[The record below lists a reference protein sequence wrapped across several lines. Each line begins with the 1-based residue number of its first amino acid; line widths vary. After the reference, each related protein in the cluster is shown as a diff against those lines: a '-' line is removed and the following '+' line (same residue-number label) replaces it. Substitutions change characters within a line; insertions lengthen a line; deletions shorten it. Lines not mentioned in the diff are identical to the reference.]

1 MTEQRILIVSHG
13 HPDHS
18 KGGAEVAAYNLFK
31 EYQRQGLDTVFL
43 ARTDQPSH
51 GGSAFS
57 TINSDR
63 EILFHTHMS
72 DFFLFQSGYKRHVW
86 QDFHGL
92 LQRYRPTVVH
102 FHHYI
107 HMGLEL
113 IREVKNTLPNARIVL
128 TLHEYLAICAN
139 NGQMV
144 KPGKQMKL
152 CYKSSPSDCARCFP
166 DRSTADFFLRE
177 KYIKSIFKLVDV
189 FVSPSHFL
197 IERYK
202 VWGIPKEKMV
212 MIENGQPEVEAPPP
226 RPLAEGEARG
236 RFAFF
241 GQINPYKGVDVL
253 LEAFKLLPEDVQE
266 QVHLDIH
273 GANLDIQTK
282 EFQEKIHGLLED
294 LGDLVT
300 LHGSYESHEI
310 GRLME
315 QADWVIIP
323 SVWWENSPM
332 VIQEAFNHRR
342 PLIGPD
348 IGGMN
353 EKINDGVDG
362 LLFRSRSSMSLSC
375 KIAEAISSRD
385 YWSKIISGINKV
397 VTSQEC
403 ASSHLDCV
411 VDDSKGFSSEK

>member
-1 MTEQRILIVSHG
+1 MTEHRILIVSHG

-31 EYQRQGLDTVFL
+31 EYERLGLDTVFL

-57 TINSDR
+57 TINSDK

-72 DFFLFQSGYKRHVW
+72 DFFLFQSGCKKHVW
-86 QDFHGL
+86 QEFRAL
-92 LQRYRPTVVH
+92 LKRYQPTVVH

-113 IREVKNTLPNARIVL
+113 IREVRNTLPDARLVV

-152 CYKSSPSDCARCFP
+152 CYKSSPTDCARCFP
-166 DRSTADFFLRE
+166 DRSAADFFLRE
-177 KYIKSIFKLVDV
+177 KYIKSIFNLVDM

-202 VWGIPKEKMV
+202 AWGIPEEKMV
-212 MIENGQPEVEAPPP
+212 MIENGQPEIETPAP
-226 RPLAEGEARG
+226 RPLAEGEGRG

-241 GQINPYKGVDVL
+241 GQINPFKGVDVL
-253 LEAFKLLPEDVQE
+253 LEAFKLLPEDIQE
-266 QVHLDIH
+266 KVHLDIH
-273 GANLDIQTK
+273 GANLQGQTE
-282 EFQEKIHGLLED
+282 EFQEKILGLLED

-332 VIQEAFNHRR
+332 VIQEAFNHGR
-342 PLIGPD
+342 PLIGSD
-348 IGGMN
+348 IGGMV
-353 EKINDGVDG
+353 EKISDN
-362 LLFRSRSSMSLSC
+362 
-375 KIAEAISSRD
+375 
-385 YWSKIISGINKV
+385 ISGHHFRNGSSNSLKQAILKACGEDSSWNLIASNIPKPLTV
-397 VTSQEC
+397 SEC
-403 ASSHLDCV
+403 ADKHM
-411 VDDSKGFSSEK
+411 GIYHG

>member
-1 MTEQRILIVSHG
+1 MSEQKILIVSHG

-31 EYQRQGLDTVFL
+31 EYERQGLDTVFL
-43 ARTDQPSH
+43 ARSDQSSH

-72 DFFLFQSGYKRHVW
+72 DFFLFQSGNKKHIW
-86 QDFHGL
+86 QDFRGL
-92 LQRYRPTVVH
+92 LEKYQPTVVH

-107 HMGLEL
+107 HMGLEM
-113 IREVKNTLPNARIVL
+113 IREVKNTLPDARIVV

-152 CYKSSPSDCARCFP
+152 CYKSSPTDCARCFP
-166 DRSTADFFLRE
+166 ERSAADFFLRE
-177 KYIKSIFKLVDV
+177 KYIKSIFALVDK

-197 IERYK
+197 IDRYK
-202 VWGIPKEKMV
+202 QWGIPEEKMI

-226 RPLAEGEARG
+226 RPLAEGEVRG

-241 GQINPYKGVDVL
+241 GQINPFKGVDVM
-253 LEAFKLLPEDVQE
+253 LEAFNLLPDEVKE
-266 QVHLDIH
+266 KVHLDIH
-273 GANLDIQTK
+273 GANLEVQTE
-282 EFQEKIHGLLED
+282 EFQEKIYGLLEE

-300 LHGSYESHEI
+300 LHGPYESHEI

-315 QADWVIIP
+315 QTDWVIIP

-332 VIQEAFNHRR
+332 VIQEAFNHGR
-342 PLIGPD
+342 PVIGSD
-348 IGGMN
+348 IGGMA
-353 EKINDGVDG
+353 EKVGSNDNS
-362 LLFRSRSSMSLSC
+362 LCFRTRNPVSVSK
-375 KIAEAISSRD
+375 KITEVLEQD
-385 YWSKIISGINKV
+385 YLELVKNTPDTVS
-397 VTSQEC
+397 TEEC
-403 ASSHLDCV
+403 VSAH
-411 VDDSKGFSSEK
+411 EKFVY

>member
-1 MTEQRILIVSHG
+1 MSEQKILIVSHG

-31 EYQRQGLDTVFL
+31 EYERQGLDTIFL

-72 DFFLFQSGYKRHVW
+72 DFFLFQSGNKKHIW
-86 QDFHGL
+86 QDFRDL
-92 LQRYRPTVVH
+92 LEKYRPTVVH
-102 FHHYI
+102 LHHYI
-107 HMGLEL
+107 HMGLEM
-113 IREVKNTLPNARIVL
+113 IREVKNTLPDTRIIV

-152 CYKSSPSDCARCFP
+152 CYKSSPTDCARCFP
-166 DRSTADFFLRE
+166 ERSAADFFLRE
-177 KYIKSIFKLVDV
+177 KYIKSIFELVDK
-189 FVSPSHFL
+189 FISPSHFL
-197 IERYK
+197 IDRYK
-202 VWGIPKEKMV
+202 QWGIPEEKMV
-212 MIENGQPEVEAPPP
+212 MIENGQPEVKAPAP
-226 RPLAEGEARG
+226 RPLAEGEVRG

-241 GQINPYKGVDVL
+241 GQINPFKGVDVM
-253 LEAFKLLPEDVQE
+253 LEAFNLLPDDIKGK
-266 QVHLDIH
+266 VHLDIH
-273 GANLDIQTK
+273 GANLEIQTP
-282 EFQEKIHGLLED
+282 EFQEKINKLLDD

-332 VIQEAFNHRR
+332 VIQEAYNHGR
-342 PLIGPD
+342 PLIASD
-348 IGGMN
+348 IGGMV
-353 EKINDGVDG
+353 EKIKDSVNGIH
-362 LLFRSRSSMSLSC
+362 FRARGATSLSA
-375 KIAEAISSRD
+375 KIASDTLDPEFWSSISAKIKPPLSV
-385 YWSKIISGINKV
+385 SK
-397 VTSQEC
+397 C
-403 ASSHLDCV
+403 ANLHLDIY
-411 VDDSKGFSSEK
+411 

>member
-1 MTEQRILIVSHG
+1 MTEHRILIVSHG

-31 EYQRQGLDTVFL
+31 EYERLGLDTVFL

-57 TINSDR
+57 TINSDK

-72 DFFLFQSGYKRHVW
+72 DFFLFQSGCKKHVW
-86 QDFHGL
+86 QEFRAL
-92 LQRYRPTVVH
+92 LKRYKPTVVH

-113 IREVKNTLPNARIVL
+113 IREVRNTLPDARLVV

-152 CYKSSPSDCARCFP
+152 CYKSSPTDCARCFP
-166 DRSTADFFLRE
+166 ERSAADFFLRE
-177 KYIKSIFKLVDV
+177 KYIKSIFNLVDM

-202 VWGIPKEKMV
+202 AWGIPEEKMV
-212 MIENGQPEVEAPPP
+212 MIENGQPEIETPAP
-226 RPLAEGEARG
+226 RPLAEGEGRG

-241 GQINPYKGVDVL
+241 GQINPFKGVDVL
-253 LEAFKLLPEDVQE
+253 LEAFKLLPEDTQE
-266 QVHLDIH
+266 KVHLDIH
-273 GANLDIQTK
+273 GANLQGQTE
-282 EFQEKIHGLLED
+282 EFQEKILGLLED

-332 VIQEAFNHRR
+332 VIQEAFNHGR
-342 PLIGPD
+342 PLIGSD
-348 IGGMN
+348 IGGMV
-353 EKINDGVDG
+353 EKITDGVSG
-362 LLFRSRSSMSLSC
+362 YNFRSGSSNSL
-375 KIAEAISSRD
+375 KQAILKAYGETNSWDLVASD
-385 YWSKIISGINKV
+385 IPKPLSIS
-397 VTSQEC
+397 EC
-403 ASSHLDCV
+403 SNIHL
-411 VDDSKGFSSEK
+411 SIY

>member
-1 MTEQRILIVSHG
+1 MTEHRILIVSHG

-31 EYQRQGLDTVFL
+31 EYERLGLDTVFL
-43 ARTDQPSH
+43 ARSDQPSH

-57 TINSDR
+57 TINSDK

-72 DFFLFQSGYKRHVW
+72 DFFLFQSGCKKHVW
-86 QDFHGL
+86 QEFRAL
-92 LQRYRPTVVH
+92 LERYKPTVIH

-113 IREVKNTLPNARIVL
+113 IREVRNTLPNARIVV

-152 CYKSSPSDCARCFP
+152 CYKSSPADCARCFP
-166 DRSTADFFLRE
+166 ERSAADFFLRE
-177 KYIKSIFKLVDV
+177 KYIKSIFNLVDM

-202 VWGIPKEKMV
+202 AWGIPEEKMV
-212 MIENGQPEVEAPPP
+212 MIENGQPEIEAPAA
-226 RPLAEGEARG
+226 RQLAEGEGRG

-241 GQINPYKGVDVL
+241 GQINPFKGVDVL
-253 LEAFKLLPEDVQE
+253 LEAFKLLPEDIQKK
-266 QVHLDIH
+266 VHLDIH
-273 GANLDIQTK
+273 GANLEGQT
-282 EFQEKIHGLLED
+282 EAFQEKFHGLLED

-332 VIQEAFNHRR
+332 VIQEAFNHGR
-342 PLIGPD
+342 PLIGSD
-348 IGGMN
+348 IGGMV
-353 EKINDGVDG
+353 EKITDGVNG
-362 LLFRSRSSMSLSC
+362 YNFRSGSSNSL
-375 KIAEAISSRD
+375 KQAILKAFRD
-385 YWSKIISGINKV
+385 TNSWDLVASDIPKPLTVS
-397 VTSQEC
+397 EC
-403 ASSHLDCV
+403 ADKHM
-411 VDDSKGFSSEK
+411 GIYYG

>member
-1 MTEQRILIVSHG
+1 MSEQKILIISHG

-31 EYQRQGLDTVFL
+31 EYERRGLDTVFL

-57 TINSDR
+57 TINSER

-72 DFFLFQSGYKRHVW
+72 DFFLFQSGNKKHVW
-86 QDFHGL
+86 QDFRAL
-92 LQRYRPTVVH
+92 LQRYQPTVVH
-102 FHHYI
+102 LHHYI

-113 IREVKNTLPNARIVL
+113 IREVKNTLPEARIVL

-152 CYKSSPSDCARCFP
+152 CYKSSPTDCARCFP
-166 DRSTADFFLRE
+166 ERSAADFFLRE
-177 KYIKSIFKLVDV
+177 KYIKSIFDLVDV

-197 IERYK
+197 IDRYK
-202 VWGIPKEKMV
+202 AWGIPEEKMV
-212 MIENGQPEVEAPPP
+212 MIENGQPEVEAPRP
-226 RPLAEGEARG
+226 RPLADGEVRG

-241 GQINPYKGVDVL
+241 GQINPFKGVDVM
-253 LEAFKLLPEDVQE
+253 LEAFKLLPEDIKE
-266 QVHLDIH
+266 KVHLDIH
-273 GANLDIQTK
+273 GANLEGQTE
-282 EFQEKIHGLLED
+282 EFQEKIHDLLEELD
-294 LGDLVT
+294 DLVT
-300 LHGSYESHEI
+300 LHGPYESHEI

-332 VIQEAFNHRR
+332 VIQESYNHGR
-342 PLIGPD
+342 PLIGSD
-348 IGGMN
+348 LGGVG
-353 EKINDGVDG
+353 EKISKNKGG
-362 LLFRSRSSMSLSC
+362 LTYKGRTSSSLRSVLMEAVSC
-375 KIAEAISSRD
+375 YGAWQDCRNAIAQPINMIEC
-385 YWSKIISGINKV
+385 SKLHL
-397 VTSQEC
+397 EC
-403 ASSHLDCV
+403 Y
-411 VDDSKGFSSEK
+411 

>member
-1 MTEQRILIVSHG
+1 MSEQKILIVSHG

-31 EYQRQGLDTVFL
+31 EYERQGLDTVFL
-43 ARTDQPSH
+43 ARTDQPAH

-63 EILFHTHMS
+63 EILFHTNMS
-72 DFFLFQSGYKRHVW
+72 DFFLFQSGNKKHIW
-86 QDFHGL
+86 QDFRGL
-92 LQRYRPTVVH
+92 LEKYRPTVVH

-107 HMGLEL
+107 HMGLEM
-113 IREVKNTLPNARIVL
+113 IREVKNTLPDTRIVV

-152 CYKSSPSDCARCFP
+152 CYKSSPTDCARCFP
-166 DRSTADFFLRE
+166 ERSAADFFLRE
-177 KYIKSIFKLVDV
+177 KYIKSIFDLVDK

-197 IERYK
+197 IDRYK
-202 VWGIPKEKMV
+202 QWGIPEEKLI

-226 RPLAEGEARG
+226 RPLADGEVRG

-241 GQINPYKGVDVL
+241 GQINPFKGVDVM
-253 LEAFKLLPEDVQE
+253 LEAFNLLPDEVKE
-266 QVHLDIH
+266 KVHLDIH
-273 GANLDIQTK
+273 GANLEVQTE
-282 EFQEKIHGLLED
+282 EFQEKINRLLEE

-315 QADWVIIP
+315 QTDWVIIP

-332 VIQEAFNHRR
+332 VIQEAFNHGR
-342 PLIGPD
+342 PLISSD
-348 IGGMN
+348 IGGMV
-353 EKINDGVDG
+353 EKIKDKINGFH
-362 LLFRSRSSMSLSC
+362 FRSRSANSLSSSLN
-375 KIAEAISSRD
+375 EA
-385 YWSKIISGINKV
+385 
-397 VTSQEC
+397 
-403 ASSHLDCV
+403 
-411 VDDSKGFSSEK
+411 SKGERTWHDLVESIEIPLSVSQCAGAHINIYK

>member
-1 MTEQRILIVSHG
+1 MTEHRILIVSHG

-31 EYQRQGLDTVFL
+31 EYERLGLDTVFL
-43 ARTDQPSH
+43 ARSDQPSH

-57 TINSDR
+57 TINSDK

-72 DFFLFQSGYKRHVW
+72 DFFLFQSGCKKHVW
-86 QDFHGL
+86 QEFRAL
-92 LQRYRPTVVH
+92 LERYKPTVIH

-113 IREVKNTLPNARIVL
+113 IREVRNTLPNARIVV

-152 CYKSSPSDCARCFP
+152 CYKSSPTDCARCFP
-166 DRSTADFFLRE
+166 ERSAADFFLRE
-177 KYIKSIFKLVDV
+177 KYIKSIFNLVDM
-189 FVSPSHFL
+189 FVSPSYFL

-202 VWGIPKEKMV
+202 AWGIPEEKMV
-212 MIENGQPEVEAPPP
+212 MIENGQPEIEAPAA
-226 RPLAEGEARG
+226 RQLTEGEGRG

-241 GQINPYKGVDVL
+241 GQINPFKGVDVL
-253 LEAFKLLPEDVQE
+253 LEAFRLLPEDIQKK
-266 QVHLDIH
+266 VHLDIH
-273 GANLDIQTK
+273 GANLEGQT
-282 EFQEKIHGLLED
+282 EAFQEKIHGLLED

-332 VIQEAFNHRR
+332 VIQEAFNHGR
-342 PLIGPD
+342 PLIGSD
-348 IGGMN
+348 IGGMQ
-353 EKINDGVDG
+353 EKILDGVTG
-362 LLFRSRSSMSLSC
+362 IHFRNRSSIALSREIVKASL
-375 KIAEAISSRD
+375 
-385 YWSKIISGINKV
+385 
-397 VTSQEC
+397 
-403 ASSHLDCV
+403 
-411 VDDSKGFSSEK
+411 DSKLSLAKNIVKPLTIFLCAEMHLNEVYGS

>member
-1 MTEQRILIVSHG
+1 MTEQRILIISHG

-31 EYQRQGLDTVFL
+31 EYERQGLDTVFL
-43 ARTDQPSH
+43 ARTDHPSH

-57 TINSDR
+57 TINSDK

-72 DFFLFQSGYKRHVW
+72 DFFLFQSGCKKHVW
-86 QDFHGL
+86 QEFRAL

-113 IREVKNTLPNARIVL
+113 IREVRNTLPNTRIVV

-152 CYKSSPSDCARCFP
+152 CYKSSPTECARCFP
-166 DRSTADFFLRE
+166 ERSAADFFLRE
-177 KYIKSIFKLVDV
+177 KYIKSIFNLVDM
-189 FVSPSHFL
+189 FVSPSYFL
-197 IERYK
+197 IDRYK
-202 VWGIPKEKMV
+202 AWGIPEEKMV
-212 MIENGQPEVEAPPP
+212 MIENGQPETETPEP
-226 RPLAEGEARG
+226 RQLAEGEGRG

-241 GQINPYKGVDVL
+241 GQINPFKGVDVL
-253 LEAFKLLPEDVQE
+253 LEAFKLLPEDFQE
-266 QVHLDIH
+266 KVHLDIH
-273 GANLDIQTK
+273 GANLQGQTE
-282 EFQEKIHGLLED
+282 EFQEKIHRLLED

-315 QADWVIIP
+315 QADWLIIP

-332 VIQEAFNHRR
+332 VIQEAFNHGV
-342 PLIGPD
+342 PLIGSD
-348 IGGMN
+348 IGGMA
-353 EKINDGVDG
+353 EKIVHNINGIH
-362 LLFRSRSSMSLSC
+362 FRKNNPLSLS
-375 KIAEAISSRD
+375 KVIEKVSGFKGKWDVLAGS
-385 YWSKIISGINKV
+385 IIKPITVSD
-397 VTSQEC
+397 C
-403 ASSHLDCV
+403 ARAHLSDIY
-411 VDDSKGFSSEK
+411 

>member
-1 MTEQRILIVSHG
+1 M
-13 HPDHS
+13 
-18 KGGAEVAAYNLFK
+18 AAYNLFK
-31 EYQRQGLDTVFL
+31 EYERLGLDTVFL

-57 TINSDR
+57 TINSDK

-72 DFFLFQSGYKRHVW
+72 DFFLFQSGCKKHVW
-86 QDFHGL
+86 QEFRAL
-92 LQRYRPTVVH
+92 LKRFKPTVIH

-113 IREVKNTLPNARIVL
+113 IREVRNTLPDARIVV

-152 CYKSSPSDCARCFP
+152 CYKSSPTDCARCFP
-166 DRSTADFFLRE
+166 ERSAADFFLRE
-177 KYIKSIFKLVDV
+177 KYIKSIFNLVDM

-202 VWGIPKEKMV
+202 AWGIPEEKMV
-212 MIENGQPEVEAPPP
+212 MIENGQPEIETLAP
-226 RPLAEGEARG
+226 RPLAKGEGRG

-241 GQINPYKGVDVL
+241 GQINPFKGVDVL
-253 LEAFKLLPEDVQE
+253 LEAFKLLPEDIRDK
-266 QVHLDIH
+266 VHLDIH
-273 GANLDIQTK
+273 GANLQGQT
-282 EFQEKIHGLLED
+282 EAFQEKIHALLEE

-300 LHGSYESHEI
+300 LHGSYESHEMS
-310 GRLME
+310 RLME

-332 VIQEAFNHRR
+332 VIQEAFNHGR
-342 PLIGPD
+342 PLIGSD
-348 IGGMN
+348 IGGMV
-353 EKINDGVDG
+353 EKITDGVNG
-362 LLFRSRSSMSLSC
+362 YNFRSGSSNSL
-375 KIAEAISSRD
+375 KDAILKAFKGEECWEVITKEILQPLTIND
-385 YWSKIISGINKV
+385 CAKKHLEISLG
-397 VTSQEC
+397 
-403 ASSHLDCV
+403 
-411 VDDSKGFSSEK
+411 

>member
-1 MTEQRILIVSHG
+1 MSEQKILIVSHG

-31 EYQRQGLDTVFL
+31 EYERQGLDTIFL

-72 DFFLFQSGYKRHVW
+72 DFFLFQSGNKKHIW
-86 QDFHGL
+86 QDFRDL
-92 LQRYRPTVVH
+92 LEKYRPTVVH
-102 FHHYI
+102 LHHYI
-107 HMGLEL
+107 HMGLEM
-113 IREVKNTLPNARIVL
+113 IREVKNTLPDTRIIV

-152 CYKSSPSDCARCFP
+152 CYKSSPTDCARCFP
-166 DRSTADFFLRE
+166 ERSAADFFLRE
-177 KYIKSIFKLVDV
+177 KYIKSIFELVDK

-197 IERYK
+197 IDRYK
-202 VWGIPKEKMV
+202 QWGIPEEKMV
-212 MIENGQPEVEAPPP
+212 MIENGQPEVKAPAP

-241 GQINPYKGVDVL
+241 GQINPFKGVDVM
-253 LEAFKLLPEDVQE
+253 LEAFNLLPDDIKEK
-266 QVHLDIH
+266 VHLDIH
-273 GANLDIQTK
+273 GANLEIQTP
-282 EFQEKIHGLLED
+282 EFQEKINKLLDD

-332 VIQEAFNHRR
+332 VIQEAYNHGR
-342 PLIGPD
+342 PLIGSD
-348 IGGMN
+348 IGGVK
-353 EKINDGVDG
+353 EKIPDKKSGY
-362 LLFRSRSSMSLSC
+362 LFRARGAIELSKVIGTCTFDSANWVLAEEGICKPMS
-375 KIAEAISSRD
+375 
-385 YWSKIISGINKV
+385 
-397 VTSQEC
+397 TSQC
-403 ASSHLDCV
+403 AQQHLERCY
-411 VDDSKGFSSEK
+411 E

>member
-1 MTEQRILIVSHG
+1 MTDHKILIVSHG

-31 EYQRQGLDTVFL
+31 EYERQGLDTVFL

-57 TINSDR
+57 TINSER

-72 DFFLFQSGYKRHVW
+72 DFFLFQSGNKKHVW
-86 QDFHGL
+86 QDFRGL
-92 LQRYRPTVVH
+92 LERYQPTVVH

-152 CYKSSPSDCARCFP
+152 CYKSAPTDCARCFP
-166 DRSTADFFLRE
+166 ERSAADFFLRE
-177 KYIKSIFKLVDV
+177 KYIKSIFDLVDV

-197 IERYK
+197 IDRYK
-202 VWGIPKEKMV
+202 AWGIPETKMV
-212 MIENGQPEVEAPPP
+212 MIENGQPKVEAPLP
-226 RPLAEGEARG
+226 RPLAEGEERG

-241 GQINPYKGVDVL
+241 GQINPFKGVDVL
-253 LEAFKLLPEDVQE
+253 LEAFKLLPEE
-266 QVHLDIH
+266 IKKKVHLDIH
-273 GANLDIQTK
+273 GANLEGQT
-282 EFQEKIHGLLED
+282 EDFQGKIRGLLDE

-300 LHGSYESHEI
+300 LHGPYESNEI

-315 QADWVIIP
+315 QTDWVVIP

-332 VIQEAFNHRR
+332 VIQEAFNHKR
-342 PLIGPD
+342 PLIASD
-348 IGGMN
+348 IGGME
-353 EKINDGVDG
+353 EKIAHLENGVH
-362 LLFRSRSSMSLSC
+362 FRSRSANALAYQVKNAVLEEDWSALVKSINRPLS
-375 KIAEAISSRD
+375 IS
-385 YWSKIISGINKV
+385 
-397 VTSQEC
+397 EC
-403 ASSHLDCV
+403 AGAHLKLY
-411 VDDSKGFSSEK
+411 S

>member
-18 KGGAEVAAYNLFK
+18 KGGAEMAAYNLFK
-31 EYQRQGLDTVFL
+31 EYERQGLDTIFL

-63 EILFHTHMS
+63 EIFFHTHMS
-72 DFFLFQSGYKRHVW
+72 DFFLFQSGYKKHVW
-86 QDFHGL
+86 QEFRAL

-113 IREVKNTLPNARIVL
+113 IREVKNTLPDTRIVL

-139 NGQMV
+139 HGQMV
-144 KPGKQMKL
+144 KPGEQMKL
-152 CYKSSPSDCARCFP
+152 CYKSSPTDCARCFP
-166 DRSTADFFLRE
+166 ERSAADFFLRE
-177 KYIKSIFKLVDV
+177 KYIKSIFKLVDR
-189 FVSPSHFL
+189 FVSPSYFL

-202 VWGIPKEKMV
+202 AWGIPEDKMV
-212 MIENGQPEVEAPPP
+212 MIENGQPEIETPAP
-226 RPLAEGEARG
+226 RPLAEGEVRG

-241 GQINPYKGVDVL
+241 GQINPFKGVDVL

-266 QVHLDIH
+266 KVYLDIH
-273 GANLDIQTK
+273 GANLQGQTE
-282 EFQEKIHGLLED
+282 EFQEKIFGLLED

-332 VIQEAFNHRR
+332 VIQEAFNHGR
-342 PLIGPD
+342 PLIGSD
-348 IGGMN
+348 IGGIA
-353 EKINDGVDG
+353 EKITDDVNGYS
-362 LLFRSRSSMSLSC
+362 FRNGSSNSL
-375 KIAEAISSRD
+375 KQAILKAYGGEGNWD
-385 YWSKIISGINKV
+385 LV
-397 VTSQEC
+397 VKEVPNPLTIFEC
-403 ASSHLDCV
+403 ADKHR
-411 VDDSKGFSSEK
+411 GIYHG